1 MNMRV
6 IGIVRHAVLSVTLSC
21 SALGVP
27 VPAADAGTLDEI
39 RERGALW
46 IGMSAAYKPFEYVED
61 QEIVGY
67 DPDIIR
73 IIAEKL
79 GVKAEMID
87 TNWAGVI
94 ASLYAN
100 KFDVIISA
108 LTATPE
114 RAERVLFTQPYG
126 ELTFYFLTRDERT
139 DLNTAADFAGTVV
152 AAEGGGAAQTGIEKW
167 VDDGLITFGDQ
178 VYLSNPNEAYLA
190 VKVGRADA
198 AVDGLPGLLFFMQE
212 NPGFKV
218 VKGFGPEQVMVMA
231 TRKEDTDLCQAI
243 NDVITEIKADGR
255 LAQLQEKWLGRKMEA
270 GSELPD
276 YLGVEVCGAQ

>member
-1 MNMRV
+1 MSMRAT
-6 IGIVRHAVLSVTLSC
+6 GILRHAALSVVVGCLVLGASTFPA
-21 SALGVP
+21 SAGALDDIR
-27 VPAADAGTLDEI
+27 ARGTL
-39 RERGALW
+39 RV
-46 IGMSAAYKPFEYVED
+46 GMSAAYKPFEYVEG

-67 DPDIIR
+67 DPDIIH

-79 GVKAEMID
+79 GVKPEMID

-94 ASLYAN
+94 ASLYAD

-114 RAERVLFTQPYG
+114 RAEKVLFTQPYG
-126 ELTFYFLTRDERT
+126 ELTFYFLTSEQRT
-139 DLNTAADFAGTVV
+139 ELNQATDFAGTVV

-167 VDDGLITFGDQ
+167 VSDGLITFKDQ

-212 NPGFKV
+212 NPGYKV

-231 TRKEDTDLCQAI
+231 TRQEDTDLCNAI
-243 NDVITEIKADGR
+243 NDVITEMKADGR
-255 LAQLQEKWLGRKMEA
+255 LAELQEKWLGRKMQA

-276 YLGVEVCGAQ
+276 YLGVEVCGAK